1 VAYNNHDIDDGVR
14 AGLFALDDL
23 KPLPLVGDII
33 GEIDREYPNLD
44 KNRRLYGVV
53 RRLIG
58 RMVED
63 IIAETARR
71 LDALK
76 PASADDI
83 RRAGAPVVAFSPD
96 VAARRVVRDMF
107 ELYMVEPNCLPTEWF
122 AKTEG
127 QNDAARARIIADF
140 IAGMTDSY
148 ALLEH
153 KRLFDISTY
162 EL

>member
-1 VAYNNHDIDDGVR
+1 
-14 AGLFALDDL
+14 
-23 KPLPLVGDII
+23 
-33 GEIDREYPNLD
+33 IDREYPNLD

-96 VAARRVVRDMF
+96 VAAADKELKSFLRSRMYRHYKVNRMTSKARRVVRDMF